1 MRTTIDIPDAVFR
14 RAKSA
19 AALEGKTLKRFVVD
33 AITHELGDGAGG
45 PQESRRV
52 TLPLVRSRNPGSL
65 SITADTVAD
74 ALNAED
80 LHALARH

>member
-19 AALEGKTLKRFVVD
+19 AALEGKTLRSFVVD
-33 AITHELGDGAGG
+33 ALSHELGGRAKGAEGG
-45 PQESRRV
+45 RRV

-80 LHALARH
+80 LHALARR